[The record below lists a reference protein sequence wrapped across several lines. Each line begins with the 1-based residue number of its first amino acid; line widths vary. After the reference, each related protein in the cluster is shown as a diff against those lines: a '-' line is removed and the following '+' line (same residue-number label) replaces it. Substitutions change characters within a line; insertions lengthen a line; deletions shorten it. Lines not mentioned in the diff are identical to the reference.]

1 VDKFGAQNILVTS
14 FSRAAAAELAGRDL
28 PIEGNQIGT
37 LHSICWHALN
47 GPEIAEANVEDW
59 NKTYP
64 ALALSKRD
72 RQDKLDGEDVPEDE
86 VEGDRSG
93 NAMLE
98 RLGRMRG
105 LMLDRQYWPAMLRTF
120 EQKWTEYKQANGLL
134 DFTDLIETCLR
145 DVFVAPGRPE
155 VIFAD
160 EAQDLNR
167 MQSSLIRKWGE
178 RANYFIIAG
187 DDDQCQPPGTLVR
200 TTTGAVPISE
210 LDPAKHSLVSYA
222 PTDGVLYGRAHGYR
236 FRKSCRQYDYRMLAI
251 SAGGRTTRCTPEHKF
266 YVRWVKGELLD
277 RAHVVYL
284 MQRGD
289 RYRVGW
295 CKLIRSDGIFHL
307 GHRARMEGAD
317 GAWILRVFYDRTKA
331 SIYESYVAT
340 KYGLPLVTFEPV
352 NGAQHYTRESLDEFF
367 ELLKLDRL
375 PLRAAHCLLDHGRDP
390 RFPLYTPARA
400 AAKRGGSTQFL
411 TEAANLAP
419 EIMSVPVV
427 RKRRLRWEPI
437 SISEQKYC
445 GPVYSLDVEKYH
457 TYVAD
462 GIVTHNCIYSF
473 AGASPEAFLDPDI
486 PADHK
491 FVLKQSYRVPRA
503 IHAFAERLIRKVSRR
518 QPKEYLPRNEEG
530 AIEKL
535 TGKAETYRH
544 IECSILGKAME
555 HMQEGKTVMFLASC
569 SYMLRPII
577 TVLRK
582 NGIPFHNPYRKSE
595 CFWNPLASTRTTTAS
610 RLSALLV
617 AHPEYGD
624 GHRPWT
630 HGDLVRWADVL
641 QVKNV
646 LRRGVKQKL
655 KEFDQHLPVTLERLN
670 ELFEPAALESLMQ
683 AWDTGSGAMLD
694 WWRERLASNITE
706 RAKFPIEIAKKRGP
720 RALVEPPQVIVGT
733 IHSVKGG
740 QADVVYLF
748 PDLSQAGDAQYA
760 RGGPARDAV
769 IRLFYV
775 GATRAYE
782 KLVVCQ
788 RESALAISL

>member
-1 VDKFGAQNILVTS
+1 MLVTS
-14 FSRAAAAELAGRDL
+14 FSRGAAAELAGRDL
-28 PIEGNQIGT
+28 PIERNRIGT

-47 GPEIAEANVEDW
+47 GPEIAEANVEEW
-59 NKTYP
+59 NKRYP
-64 ALALSKRD
+64 ALAITPAKK
-72 RQDKLDGEDVPEDE
+72 QQKLDGEAGEDSE
-86 VEGDRSG
+86 DDETEKTGDEH
-93 NAMLE
+93 LQ
-98 RLGRMRG
+98 RLAKMRG
-105 LMLDRQYWPAMLRTF
+105 QMIPRGGWPMTLVEF
-120 EQKWTEYKQANGLL
+120 EKRWSEYKQANGLL
-134 DFTDLIETCLR
+134 DFTDLIETCLH
-145 DVFVAPGRPE
+145 DVFVAPGQPE

-167 MQSSLIRKWGE
+167 MQLSLVRKWGE
-178 RANYFIIAG
+178 RANYFILAG

-210 LDPAKHSLVSYA
+210 LDPARHSLVSYA
-222 PTDGVLYGRAHGYR
+222 PTDGVLHGRAHGYR

-277 RAHVVYL
+277 RANVVYL

-295 CKLIRSDGIFHL
+295 CKLIRSDGVFHL

-317 GAWILRVFYDRTKA
+317 GAWILRVFYDRTEA

-340 KYGLPLVTFEPV
+340 KYGLPLVTFEPI
-352 NGAQHYTRESLDEFF
+352 NGAQHYTRESLDKFF
-367 ELLKLDRL
+367 ELLKLDHL
-375 PLRAAHCLLDHGRDP
+375 PFRAAHCLLDHGRDP

-445 GPVYSLDVEKYH
+445 GPVYSLDVEKHH

-473 AGASPEAFLDPDI
+473 AGATPEAFLDPDI

-503 IHAFAERLIRKVSRR
+503 VHAFAEKLIHRVGRR
-518 QPKEYLPRNEEG
+518 QDKEYLPREDGG
-530 AIEKL
+530 AFERLSK
-535 TGKAETYRH
+535 GGYKSAEYTILQSATQH
-544 IECSILGKAME
+544 IARGR
-555 HMQEGKTVMFLASC
+555 TVMFLAAC
-569 SYMLRPII
+569 SYMLRPLV
-577 TVLRK
+577 TLLRK
-582 NGIPFHNPYRKSE
+582 NGIPFHNPYRKSNG
-595 CFWNPLASTRTTTAS
+595 FWNPLASSGTTTAS
-610 RLSALLV
+610 RAAALLV
-617 AHPEYGD
+617 GHPDYGE

-630 HGDLVRWADVL
+630 HGDLAAWADVL
-641 QVKNV
+641 QAKGV
-646 LRRGVKQKL
+646 LRRGVKPKL
-655 KEFDQHLPVTLERLN
+655 KQYDQHLPVTLERMN
-670 ELFEPAALESLMQ
+670 ELFERQAMTSMME
-683 AWDTGSGAMLD
+683 AWDAGAGALLE
-694 WWRERLASNITE
+694 WWRLRLATSVAD
-706 RAKFPIEIAKKRGP
+706 RAKFPIEIATRRGP
-720 RALVEPPQVIVGT
+720 RALVEPPRVIVGT

-788 RESALAISL
+788 RESPLAISL